1 MPIVEYFV
9 RAMDVA
15 DYPQVVSLWQRSEDV
30 GLSESDT
37 LDGVTVFIRR
47 NPGLSAVAESPIGE
61 VIGAVLC
68 GHDGRRGYLHHL
80 AVAGAHRRCGI
91 AHRLVQHCFSALASE
106 KISKCNIF
114 VFRES
119 PTAAAFWVHNGWN
132 APTWQVMQKVVD
144 A

>member
-1 MPIVEYFV
+1 MPTVECFV

-15 DYPQVVSLWQRSEDV
+15 DYRQVVSLWKRSEGV
-30 GLSESDT
+30 GLGESDT
-37 LDGVTVFIRR
+37 LDGVTVFLRR
-47 NPGLSAVAESPIGE
+47 NPGLSAVAEAPIGK

-80 AVAGAHRRCGI
+80 AVAAAHRRCGV
-91 AHRLVQHCFSALASE
+91 ARRLVQHCFSALASA

-119 PTAAAFWVHNGWN
+119 PEATAFWIHNGWS
-132 APTWQVMQKVVD
+132 APTWHVMQKVVD